1 MPSAPKPTRA
11 ELAILRVLWTRGAA
25 TVRQV
30 HDELAADRPTAYTT
44 TLKLIQI
51 MTDKG
56 LVTRAEQ
63 NRQHVYRARQSET
76 AMQKR
81 LVRDLLD
88 RAFDGSSARL
98 VMQALAAKPAS
109 PDELREI
116 RRLLDEQDEQDQK
129 DQRVQKDHKDPNR
142 QKEQDHD

>member
-1 MPSAPKPTRA
+1 MTAVPKPTRA
-11 ELAILRVLWTRGAA
+11 ELAILRVLWTAGPS

-30 HDELAADRPTAYTT
+30 HDQMTTVRPTGYTT

-56 LVTRAEQ
+56 LLVRSEQ
-63 NRQHVYRARQSET
+63 NRQHVYKARQSEQ

-88 RAFDGSSARL
+88 RAFNGSSARL

-116 RRLLDEQDEQDQK
+116 RRLLETQE
-129 DQRVQKDHKDPNR
+129 
-142 QKEQDHD
+142 QKENDHD

>member
-1 MPSAPKPTRA
+1 MPPAPRPTRA
-11 ELAILRVLWTRGAA
+11 ELAILRVLWTHGPQ

-30 HDELAADRPTAYTT
+30 HDVLASGKPSAYTT

-56 LVTRAEQ
+56 LVVRAEQ
-63 NRQHVYRARQSET
+63 NRQHIYRARQSEQS
-76 AMQKR
+76 MQRR

-88 RAFDGSSARL
+88 RAFNGSTARL

-109 PDELREI
+109 ADELREI
-116 RRLLDEQDEQDQK
+116 RRLLDEQGEDSDE
-129 DQRVQKDHKDPNR
+129 
-142 QKEQDHD
+142 

>member
-1 MPSAPKPTRA
+1 MLAPMTLAPKPTPA
-11 ELAILRVLWTRGAA
+11 ELAILRVLWTRGPS
-25 TVRQV
+25 TVREV
-30 HDELAADRPTAYTT
+30 HTQMTVVRPTGYTT

-56 LVTRAEQ
+56 LLVRSEQ
-63 NRQHVYRARQSET
+63 NRQHVYKARQSEQ

-109 PDELREI
+109 PAELREI
-116 RRLLDEQDEQDQK
+116 RRLLEAQE
-129 DQRVQKDHKDPNR
+129 
-142 QKEQDHD
+142 QKENDHD

>member
-1 MPSAPKPTRA
+1 
-11 ELAILRVLWTRGAA
+11 
-25 TVRQV
+25 VRQV
-30 HDELAADRPTAYTT
+30 HDELAAARDTATGYTT

-56 LVTRAEQ
+56 LLVRAEQ
-63 NRQHVYRARQSET
+63 GRQHVYRARQSET

-88 RAFDGSSARL
+88 RAFSGSSARL

-116 RRLLDEQDEQDQK
+116 RRLLEAQEQQEMDKEK
-129 DQRVQKDHKDPNR
+129 DS
-142 QKEQDHD
+142 

>member
-1 MPSAPKPTRA
+1 MTPAPKPTRA
-11 ELAILRVLWTRGAA
+11 ELAILRLLWTHGPQ

-30 HDELAADRPTAYTT
+30 HDVLAADKPSAYTT

-56 LVTRAEQ
+56 LLVRSEL
-63 NRQHVYRARQSET
+63 NRQHVYRARQSEQST
-76 AMQKR
+76 QKR

-88 RAFDGSSARL
+88 RAFNGSTARL

-109 PDELREI
+109 ADELREI
-116 RRLLDEQDEQDQK
+116 RRLLEEQEENS
-129 DQRVQKDHKDPNR
+129 H
-142 QKEQDHD
+142 E